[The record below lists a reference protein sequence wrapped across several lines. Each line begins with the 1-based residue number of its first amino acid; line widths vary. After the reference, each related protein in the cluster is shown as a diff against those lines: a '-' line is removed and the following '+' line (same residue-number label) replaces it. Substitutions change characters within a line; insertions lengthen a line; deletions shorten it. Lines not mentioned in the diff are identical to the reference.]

1 MGKGVNLNRNSDW
14 SSVNVGVLGVGIAGF
29 AAADALMQLGANVTL
44 IDSANSDKQQ
54 ERAGILGSLGAQV
67 ALGVTD
73 LPEVPYD
80 VIITSPGLPPHH
92 RFHEQA
98 QARSIP
104 IWGELELA
112 WRLRNPDSAATW
124 LCVTGTNGKTTTTLM
139 LESILRA
146 AGYQVTAA
154 GNIGNSLVDVV
165 MHDQLDVIAIEVGA
179 PQLPFVYSMSPW
191 AAACL
196 NLAPDHVDHFG
207 GFDQYRTA
215 KARVYERTQYA
226 AVYNNADQAT
236 IEMVEEADVIDGCRA
251 IGFTLGIPG
260 LSMLGVVDGALVDR
274 AFIPDRRDSA
284 QELALVSDIHP
295 QAKHNIENALAA
307 SALARA
313 FGISREEGVSP
324 ASVRAG
330 LKTFTPAGH
339 RIALVR
345 ELSGVRYIDDS
356 KATNAHAAQTSLM
369 SYPSVIW
376 IAGGLAKGQ
385 DFDDLVRQSADRLR
399 GVILMG
405 QDADV
410 LAQALSRHAPNVP
423 LITLDTRE
431 TSAMVDAVQHA
442 HHLAK
447 PGDTVL
453 LAPGCASWD
462 MFTDYAHR
470 GDVFAAA
477 VKDLG
482 QD

>member
-1 MGKGVNLNRNSDW
+1 M
-14 SSVNVGVLGVGIAGF
+14 GIAGF
-29 AAADALMQLGANVTL
+29 AAADALMQLGARVTL
-44 IDSANSDKQQ
+44 IDSANGDKQQ
-54 ERAGILGSLGAQV
+54 ERAGILGSLGATV
-67 ALGVTD
+67 SLGVSELPDSNFD
-73 LPEVPYD
+73 LIV
-80 VIITSPGLPPHH
+80 TSPGLPPQHP
-92 RFHEQA
+92 FHLQA
-98 QARSIP
+98 QARKIP

-139 LESILRA
+139 LESILRS
-146 AGYQVTAA
+146 AGYRVTAA

-165 MHDQLDVIAIEVGA
+165 MHDVLDVIAIEVGA
-179 PQLPFVYSMSPW
+179 PQLPFVNSMSPW
-191 AAACL
+191 ASACL
-196 NLAPDHVDHFG
+196 NLAADHVDHFG
-207 GFDQYRTA
+207 GFDQYRAA
-215 KARVYERTQYA
+215 KSRVYEHTQYA

-236 IEMVEEADVIDGCRA
+236 IEMVENADVIEGCRA

-274 AFIPDRRDSA
+274 AFISDRRDSA

-295 QAKHNIENALAA
+295 PAQHNIENALAA
-307 SALARA
+307 AALARA
-313 FGISREEGVSP
+313 YGITRDEGVSP
-324 ASVRAG
+324 ASVRSG
-330 LKTFTPAGH
+330 LRNFTPAAH

-345 ELSGVRYIDDS
+345 ELGGVSYIDDS

-369 SYPSVIW
+369 SYPSVVW

-385 DFDDLVRQSADRLR
+385 DFDDLVRHAADRLR
-399 GVILMG
+399 GVILLG
-405 QDADV
+405 QDAEI

-431 TSAMVDAVQHA
+431 TSAMVDAVREAQRMA
-442 HHLAK
+442 L

-470 GDVFAAA
+470 GDVFAMA
-477 VKDLG
+477 VEELG